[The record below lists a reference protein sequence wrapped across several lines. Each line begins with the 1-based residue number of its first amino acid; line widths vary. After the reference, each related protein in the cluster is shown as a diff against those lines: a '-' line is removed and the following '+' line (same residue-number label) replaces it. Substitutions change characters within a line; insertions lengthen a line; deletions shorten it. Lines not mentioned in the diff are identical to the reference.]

1 MQTKRQNLQKKN
13 LIKLSY
19 FANFYYL
26 NRLILQILQL

>member
-1 MQTKRQNLQKKN
+1 MICKKN

-19 FANFYYL
+19 FAIFYNS